1 MAQETRPLIPVA
13 EADKPGVIG
22 TFVLG
27 VKVWG
32 REMARLATRQAMR
45 HELRQLDAR
54 LRQETDLLARLD
66 AAPGPERD
74 LCLRQVE
81 MLKIEIARLRR
92 EEQATNGRRSP
103 Q

>member
-1 MAQETRPLIPVA
+1 MTQERLPLVPEA
-13 EADKPGVIG
+13 EAPKPGFIG

-32 REMARLATRQAMR
+32 REMGRLAARQAMR

-54 LRQETDLLARLD
+54 LRQETALLARLD

-81 MLKIEIARLRR
+81 MLKLEISRLRR
-92 EEQATNGRRSP
+92 EEQAAHGPRGPR
-103 Q
+103 